1 MLASDIITRASRILF
16 DNTKVR
22 WPENEL
28 LDYISDAQRAIVQ
41 LRPDANAKNAVVA
54 LVAGSRQSIPTGGI
68 RLLRVVRN
76 MGSAGTTPGRAIRE
90 VSRLALDSERPDW
103 HYTNPSSTV
112 EHYTF
117 DNMDPMRFY
126 VHPSVAA
133 SPGTR
138 VELIYS
144 AVPAAVTAANQTLE
158 LADQYINPVLDWT
171 LYRAYSK
178 DATYAGNMNRASHHL
193 QSFANTLQ
201 VNMTVEF
208 AATITQPQPPQVMSQ
223 PPNPGG

>member
-1 MLASDIITRASRILF
+1 MLASDIISRASRILF

-22 WPENEL
+22 WPESEL
-28 LDYISDAQRAIVQ
+28 LDYISDGQRAIVL
-41 LRPDANAKNAVVA
+41 LRPDANAKNAVLQ
-54 LVAGSRQSIPTGGI
+54 LVAGSRQSIPADGI

-76 MGSAGTTPGRAIRE
+76 MGANGASPGRAIRE

-103 HYTNPSSTV
+103 HFANPGATV

-117 DNMDPMRFY
+117 DNMDPKRFY

-133 SPGTR
+133 SPGTQ
-138 VELIYS
+138 VEVIYS
-144 AVPAAVTAANQTLE
+144 AIPAAATAAGQTLD
-158 LADQYINPVLDWT
+158 LGDHYLNPVLDWV

-178 DATYAGNMNRASHHL
+178 DATYAGNMQRAGHHL
-193 QSFANTLQ
+193 QSFGNTLQ

-208 AATITQPQPPQVMSQ
+208 AATLSQPTPPQVMAT
-223 PPNPGG
+223 PPS